1 MHPTAQK
8 YAERELKH
16 NMEAILYAEI
26 YLFCIIIIWLCKYWS
41 DQRSSNSA
49 SERWLHTAL
58 VGFLVSF
65 ISNFLFALVN
75 RVFPPIF
82 LTRYASWLL
91 KTAYH
96 IMLCYGVFAWCGYAD
111 TECRGNLF
119 TTRKKVMISA
129 IPLGLMVVLIISNLW
144 THALFAIDERGYIR
158 GALFQVEMGLLV
170 AITTFFSVKLLKSSH
185 SETDPIKRGHMRL
198 VASFPLCLLIAW
210 LLTRAGES
218 FPIIS
223 VAITIELLCL
233 YMGTSTQQIS
243 MDKLTQVNNRQNLL
257 SFLEYKV
264 INHTEKLFL
273 FMMDLDYFKT
283 INDTYGHLEGDDALI
298 RASKALKLACGDN
311 FRRRPYIARYG
322 GDEFIVVIESTKQEA
337 DRLLENIHANLKAL
351 NDEANKPYTLAFSIG
366 VAEFHP
372 GMDAN
377 ALIEA
382 ADSELYKIK
391 RTRPPRTGESKR

>member
-1 MHPTAQK
+1 
-8 YAERELKH
+8 
-16 NMEAILYAEI
+16 MEAILYAEI
-26 YLFCIIIIWLCKYWS
+26 YLFCIVIVWLCKYWS

-65 ISNFLFALVN
+65 ISNFLFTLVS
-75 RVFPPIF
+75 RVLPASPV
-82 LTRYASWLL
+82 TRHASWLF

-96 IMLCYGVFAWCGYAD
+96 VMLCFGVFAWCGYAD
-111 TECRGNLF
+111 TECRGTLF
-119 TTRKKVMISA
+119 TTRKRVMLSA
-129 IPLGLMVVLIISNLW
+129 IPLGLMVALVISNLW
-144 THALFAIDERGYIR
+144 THSLFTITEGGYVRGK
-158 GALFQVEMGLLV
+158 LFQLEMGLLV
-170 AITTFFSVKLLKSSH
+170 AITTVFSVKLLLH
-185 SETDPIKRGHMRL
+185 ARSETDPIKRGHMKL
-198 VASFPLCLLIAW
+198 VSSFPLCLLIAW
-210 LLTRAGES
+210 LLTLAGES

-257 SFLEYKV
+257 SFLEYKCV
-264 INHTEKLFL
+264 NHSEKLFL

-298 RASKALKLACGDN
+298 RASKALKMSCGDH

-337 DRLLENIHANLKAL
+337 DQLLENIHSNLKKL
-351 NDEANKPYTLAFSIG
+351 NDEANKPYNLAFSIG
-366 VAEFHP
+366 VAEYHP

-391 RTRPPRTGESKR
+391 RARPGEHKR

>member
-1 MHPTAQK
+1 
-8 YAERELKH
+8 
-16 NMEAILYAEI
+16 MEAILYAEI
-26 YLFCIIIIWLCKYWS
+26 YLFCIVIVWLCKYWS

-58 VGFLVSF
+58 VGFLISF
-65 ISNFLFALVN
+65 ISNFLFTLVS
-75 RVFPPIF
+75 RVLPASPV
-82 LTRYASWLL
+82 THHASWLF

-96 IMLCYGVFAWCGYAD
+96 VMLCFGVFAWCGYAD
-111 TECRGNLF
+111 TECRGTLF
-119 TTRKKVMISA
+119 TTRKRVMLSA
-129 IPLGLMVVLIISNLW
+129 IPLGLMVALVISNLW
-144 THALFAIDERGYIR
+144 THSLFTITEGGYVRGK
-158 GALFQVEMGLLV
+158 LFQLEMGLLV
-170 AITTFFSVKLLKSSH
+170 AITTVFSVKLLLH
-185 SETDPIKRGHMRL
+185 ARSETDPIKRGHMKL
-198 VASFPLCLLIAW
+198 VSSFPLCLLIAW
-210 LLTRAGES
+210 LLTLAGES

-257 SFLEYKV
+257 SFLEYKCV
-264 INHTEKLFL
+264 NHSEKLFL

-298 RASKALKLACGDN
+298 RASKALKMSCGDH

-337 DRLLENIHANLKAL
+337 DLLLENIHSNLKKL
-351 NDEANKPYTLAFSIG
+351 NDEANKPYNLAFSIG
-366 VAEFHP
+366 VAEYHP

-391 RTRPPRTGESKR
+391 RARPGEHKR

>member
-1 MHPTAQK
+1 
-8 YAERELKH
+8 
-16 NMEAILYAEI
+16 MEAILYAEI
-26 YLFCIIIIWLCKYWS
+26 YLFCIVIVWLCKYWS

-58 VGFLVSF
+58 VGFLISF
-65 ISNFLFALVN
+65 ISNFLFTLVS
-75 RVFPPIF
+75 RVLPASPV
-82 LTRYASWLL
+82 THHASWLF

-96 IMLCYGVFAWCGYAD
+96 VMLCFGVFAWCGYAD
-111 TECRGNLF
+111 TECRGTLF
-119 TTRKKVMISA
+119 TTRKRVMLSA
-129 IPLGLMVVLIISNLW
+129 IPLGLMVALVISNLW
-144 THALFAIDERGYIR
+144 THSLFTITEGGYVRGK
-158 GALFQVEMGLLV
+158 LFQLEMGLLV
-170 AITTFFSVKLLKSSH
+170 AITTVFSVKLLLH
-185 SETDPIKRGHMRL
+185 ARSETDPIKRGHMKL
-198 VASFPLCLLIAW
+198 VSSFPLCLLIAW
-210 LLTRAGES
+210 LLTSAGES

-257 SFLEYKV
+257 SFLEYKCV
-264 INHTEKLFL
+264 NHSEKLFL

-298 RASKALKLACGDN
+298 RASKALKMSCGDH

-337 DRLLENIHANLKAL
+337 DQLLENIHSNLKKL
-351 NDEANKPYTLAFSIG
+351 NDEANKPYNLAFSIG
-366 VAEFHP
+366 VAEYHP

-391 RTRPPRTGESKR
+391 RARPGEHKR

>member
-1 MHPTAQK
+1 
-8 YAERELKH
+8 
-16 NMEAILYAEI
+16 MEAILYAEI
-26 YLFCIIIIWLCKYWS
+26 YLFCIIIVWLCKYWS

-49 SERWLHTAL
+49 SERWLHGAL

-65 ISNFLFALVN
+65 ISNFLFTLVN
-75 RVFPPIF
+75 RVLPATPV
-82 LTRYASWLL
+82 TRHASWLF

-96 IMLCYGVFAWCGYAD
+96 VMLCFGVFAWCGYAD
-111 TECRGNLF
+111 TECRGTLF
-119 TTRKKVMISA
+119 TTRKRVLISA
-129 IPLGLMVVLIISNLW
+129 IPLGLIVALVISNLW
-144 THALFAIDERGYIR
+144 THSLFTINEGGYVRGK
-158 GALFQVEMGLLV
+158 LFQLEMGLLV
-170 AITTFFSVKLLKSSH
+170 AITTVFSVKLLLH
-185 SETDPIKRGHMRL
+185 ARSETDPIKRGHLKL
-198 VASFPLCLLIAW
+198 VSSFPLCLLTAW
-210 LLTRAGES
+210 LLTHIGES
-218 FPIIS
+218 FPIIC

-257 SFLEYKV
+257 SFLEYKCV
-264 INHTEKLFL
+264 NHTEKLFL

-298 RASKALKLACGDN
+298 RASKALKMSCGDH

-337 DRLLENIHANLKAL
+337 DLLLENIHANLKKL

-366 VAEFHP
+366 VSEYHP

-391 RTRPPRTGESKR
+391 RARPGGHKR

>member
-1 MHPTAQK
+1 
-8 YAERELKH
+8 
-16 NMEAILYAEI
+16 MEAILYAEI
-26 YLFCIIIIWLCKYWS
+26 YLFCIIIVWLCKYWS
-41 DQRSSNSA
+41 DQRSSDSA

-65 ISNFLFALVN
+65 ISNFLFTLVS
-75 RVFPPIF
+75 RVLPATPV
-82 LTRYASWLL
+82 TRHASWLF

-96 IMLCYGVFAWCGYAD
+96 VMLCFGVFSWCGYAD
-111 TECRGNLF
+111 TECRGTLF
-119 TTRKKVMISA
+119 TTRKRVMLSA
-129 IPLGLMVVLIISNLW
+129 IPLGLMVALVVSNLW
-144 THALFAIDERGYIR
+144 THSLFTITEGGYVRGK
-158 GALFQVEMGLLV
+158 LFQLEMGLLV
-170 AITTFFSVKLLKSSH
+170 AITTVFSVKLLLH
-185 SETDPIKRGHMRL
+185 ARSETDPIKRGHMKL
-198 VASFPLCLLIAW
+198 VSSFPLCLLIAW
-210 LLTRAGES
+210 LLTLAGES

-257 SFLEYKV
+257 SFLEYKCV
-264 INHTEKLFL
+264 NHSEKLFL

-298 RASKALKLACGDN
+298 RAAKALKMSCGDH

-322 GDEFIVVIESTKQEA
+322 GDEFIVVIESTRQEA
-337 DRLLENIHANLKAL
+337 DQLLENIHKNLEAL
-351 NDEANKPYTLAFSIG
+351 NANANKPYKLAFSIG
-366 VAEFHP
+366 VAEYHP

-391 RTRPPRTGESKR
+391 RARPPRPGESKR

>member
-1 MHPTAQK
+1 
-8 YAERELKH
+8 
-16 NMEAILYAEI
+16 MEAILYAEI
-26 YLFCIIIIWLCKYWS
+26 YLFCIIIVWLCKYWS
-41 DQRSSNSA
+41 DQRSSDSA

-65 ISNFLFALVN
+65 ISNFLFTLVS
-75 RVFPPIF
+75 RVLPATPV
-82 LTRYASWLL
+82 TRHASWLF

-96 IMLCYGVFAWCGYAD
+96 VMLCFGVFSWCGYAD
-111 TECRGNLF
+111 TECRGTLF
-119 TTRKKVMISA
+119 TTRKRVMTSA
-129 IPLGLMVVLIISNLW
+129 IPLGLMIALVVSNLW
-144 THALFAIDERGYIR
+144 THNLFTINEGGYVRGK
-158 GALFQVEMGLLV
+158 LFHLEMGLLV
-170 AITTFFSVKLLKSSH
+170 AITTVFSVKLLLH
-185 SETDPIKRGHMRL
+185 ARSETDPIKRGHMKL
-198 VASFPLCLLIAW
+198 VSSFPLCLLIAW
-210 LLTRAGES
+210 LLTLAGES

-257 SFLEYKV
+257 SFLEYKCV
-264 INHTEKLFL
+264 NHSEKLFL

-298 RASKALKLACGDN
+298 RAAKALKMSCGDH

-337 DRLLENIHANLKAL
+337 DQLLENIHKNLEAL
-351 NDEANKPYTLAFSIG
+351 NANANKPYKLAFSIG
-366 VAEFHP
+366 VAEYHP

-391 RTRPPRTGESKR
+391 RARPPRPGESKR

>member
-1 MHPTAQK
+1 
-8 YAERELKH
+8 
-16 NMEAILYAEI
+16 MEAILYAEI
-26 YLFCIIIIWLCKYWS
+26 YLFCIVIVWLCKYWS

-65 ISNFLFALVN
+65 ISNFLFTLVN
-75 RVFPPIF
+75 RVLPATPV
-82 LTRYASWLL
+82 TRHASWLF

-96 IMLCYGVFAWCGYAD
+96 VMLCFGVFAWCGYAD
-111 TECRGNLF
+111 TECRGTLF
-119 TTRKKVMISA
+119 TTRKRVMLSA
-129 IPLGLMVVLIISNLW
+129 IPLGLMVALVISNLW
-144 THALFAIDERGYIR
+144 THSLFTITEGGYVRGK
-158 GALFQVEMGLLV
+158 LFQLEMGLLV
-170 AITTFFSVKLLKSSH
+170 AITTVFSVKLLLH
-185 SETDPIKRGHMRL
+185 ARSETDPIKRGHLKL
-198 VASFPLCLLIAW
+198 VSSFPLCLLIAW
-210 LLTRAGES
+210 LLTLAGES

-257 SFLEYKV
+257 SFLEYKCV
-264 INHTEKLFL
+264 NHSEKLFL

-298 RASKALKLACGDN
+298 RASKALKMSCGDH

-322 GDEFIVVIESTKQEA
+322 GDEFIVVIESTRQEA
-337 DRLLENIHANLKAL
+337 DLLLENIHSNLKKL
-351 NDEANKPYTLAFSIG
+351 NDEANKPYNLAFSIG
-366 VAEFHP
+366 VAEYHP

-391 RTRPPRTGESKR
+391 RARPGEHKR

>member
-1 MHPTAQK
+1 
-8 YAERELKH
+8 
-16 NMEAILYAEI
+16 MEAILYAEI
-26 YLFCIIIIWLCKYWS
+26 YLFCIIIVWLCKYWS

-49 SERWLHTAL
+49 SERWLHFAL

-65 ISNFLFALVN
+65 ISNFLFTLIN
-75 RVFPPIF
+75 RVFPPFF
-82 LTRYASWLL
+82 LTRHASWFL
-91 KTAYH
+91 KTVYH
-96 IMLCYGVFAWCGYAD
+96 VMLCCGVFAWCGYAD

-129 IPLGLMVVLIISNLW
+129 IPLALMVALVISNFW
-144 THALFAIDERGYIR
+144 TRKLFTIEEGCYTRGP
-158 GALFQVEMGLLV
+158 LFQLEMALLV
-170 AITTFFSVKLLKSSH
+170 AITTVFSVKLLTH
-185 SETDPIKRGHMRL
+185 ARSETDPIKRGHMKL
-198 VASFPLCLLIAW
+198 VSSFPVCLLVAW
-210 LLTRAGES
+210 LLTHAGES

-257 SFLEYKV
+257 SFLEYKCV
-264 INHTEKLFL
+264 NHSEKLFL

-283 INDTYGHLEGDDALI
+283 INDSYGHLEGDDALI
-298 RASKALKLACGDN
+298 RASKALKMACGDN

-337 DRLLENIHANLKAL
+337 DRLLENIHTNLKML
-351 NDEANKPYTLAFSIG
+351 NDEAHKPYTLAFSIG
-366 VAEFHP
+366 VAEYHP
-372 GMDAN
+372 GMNAN

-391 RTRPPRTGESKR
+391 RARPPRAGESKR

>member
-1 MHPTAQK
+1 
-8 YAERELKH
+8 
-16 NMEAILYAEI
+16 MEAILYAEI
-26 YLFCIIIIWLCKYWS
+26 YLFCIIIVWLCKYWS
-41 DQRSSNSA
+41 DQRSSDSA

-65 ISNFLFALVN
+65 ISNFLFTLVS
-75 RVFPPIF
+75 RVLPASPV
-82 LTRYASWLL
+82 TRHASWLF

-96 IMLCYGVFAWCGYAD
+96 VMLCFGVFAWCGYAD
-111 TECRGNLF
+111 TECRGTLF
-119 TTRKKVMISA
+119 TTRKRVMISA
-129 IPLGLMVVLIISNLW
+129 IPLGLMIALVISNLW
-144 THALFAIDERGYIR
+144 THGLFTVNEGGYVRGK
-158 GALFQVEMGLLV
+158 LFQLEMGLLV
-170 AITTFFSVKLLKSSH
+170 AITTVFSVKLLLH
-185 SETDPIKRGHMRL
+185 ARSETDPIKRGHMKL
-198 VASFPLCLLIAW
+198 VSSFPLCLLIAW
-210 LLTRAGES
+210 LLTLAGES

-257 SFLEYKV
+257 SFLEYKCV
-264 INHTEKLFL
+264 NHSEKLFL

-298 RASKALKLACGDN
+298 RAAKALKMSCGE

-337 DRLLENIHANLKAL
+337 DQLLENIRKNLEAL
-351 NDEANKPYTLAFSIG
+351 NANANKPYKLAFSIG
-366 VAEFHP
+366 VAEYHP

-391 RTRPPRTGESKR
+391 RARPPRPGESKR

>member
-1 MHPTAQK
+1 
-8 YAERELKH
+8 
-16 NMEAILYAEI
+16 MEAILYAEI
-26 YLFCIIIIWLCKYWS
+26 YLFCIIIVWLCKYWS

-58 VGFLVSF
+58 VGFLISF
-65 ISNFLFALVN
+65 ISNFLFTLVS
-75 RVFPPIF
+75 RVLPASPV
-82 LTRYASWLL
+82 TRHASWLF

-96 IMLCYGVFAWCGYAD
+96 VMLCFGVFAWCGYAD
-111 TECRGNLF
+111 TECRGTLF
-119 TTRKKVMISA
+119 TTRKRVLLSA
-129 IPLGLMVVLIISNLW
+129 IPLGLMVALVISNLW
-144 THALFAIDERGYIR
+144 THSLFTITEGGYVRGK
-158 GALFQVEMGLLV
+158 LFQLEMGLLV
-170 AITTFFSVKLLKSSH
+170 AITTVFSVKLLLH
-185 SETDPIKRGHMRL
+185 ARSETDPIKRGHMKL
-198 VASFPLCLLIAW
+198 VSSFPLCLLIAW
-210 LLTRAGES
+210 LLTLAGES

-257 SFLEYKV
+257 SFLEYKCV
-264 INHTEKLFL
+264 NHSEKLFL

-298 RASKALKLACGDN
+298 RASKALKMSCGDH

-322 GDEFIVVIESTKQEA
+322 GDEFIVVIESTRQEA
-337 DRLLENIHANLKAL
+337 DLLLENIHSNLKKL
-351 NDEANKPYTLAFSIG
+351 NDEANKPYNLAFSIG
-366 VAEFHP
+366 VAEYHP

-391 RTRPPRTGESKR
+391 RARPGEHKR